1 MNALNLISFKSQTH
15 KQLKCI
21 TLMRAVS
28 SSNIIL
34 FSKTVSVVTFLSL
47 SSHLFNTVPDYFV
60 KDFILWNTYWGY
72 IAVILQDDLWIHILI
87 HTLLEICSI
96 FCNWTKNTFETHF
109 TLLCPWIFYLPWL
122 PSTDL
127 MILHPICIG
136 YYYTS
141 FIKALSLTL
150 FWSFNFQ
157 LN

>member
-34 FSKTVSVVTFLSL
+34 YSKTASVVTFLSL

-72 IAVILQDDLWIHILI
+72 IAVILQDDLWIHTLI

-96 FCNWTKNTFETHF
+96 FCNCTKKYIWNSLYT
-109 TLLCPWIFYLPWL
+109 TLSMDIL
-122 PSTDL
+122 PSMTSQYWLDDITPNL
-127 MILHPICIG
+127 HWLLLYLIYKSSVTNLILE
-136 YYYTS
+136 
-141 FIKALSLTL
+141 L
-150 FWSFNFQ
+150 
-157 LN
+157 